1 MPVLKKSEK
10 SVARLFEKVE
20 EGVLLTQEEQENY
33 EYISLTGAQ
42 LKAVSIGIFEAI
54 ETYRRIGETA
64 AAAIQSA
71 VKTQELFIERI
82 GIIMEALSVFE
93 KINVVFQ
100 LPKVYIPPPVS
111 LPKIPTFD
119 TIQPRPIRIFVEPEK
134 PKALP
139 DPRRKVLMPTN
150 MVEVRNDGFI
160 INEQPIKG
168 FTRKS
173 KVGKLFALLISNKSV
188 SDEEMYAALEIN
200 DERTFSFIIRDLK
213 DILLRKNKLEL
224 DIERYR
230 SIKAY
235 GVNGIT
241 KRIRKPKSIKKIVA
255 KTKIN

>member
-1 MPVLKKSEK
+1 MD
-10 SVARLFEKVE
+10 
-20 EGVLLTQEEQENY
+20 
-33 EYISLTGAQ
+33 
-42 LKAVSIGIFEAI
+42 
-54 ETYRRIGETA
+54 
-64 AAAIQSA
+64 
-71 VKTQELFIERI
+71 
-82 GIIMEALSVFE
+82 ALSVFD

-100 LPKVYIPPPVS
+100 LPKVYIPPPTFS
-111 LPKIPTFD
+111 LPKLPTFD
-119 TIQPRPIRIFVEPEK
+119 DIESRPIRIFIEPEK

-139 DPRRKVLMPTN
+139 DPKRKFLMPTN
-150 MVEVRNDGFI
+150 MVVVMNDGFMV
-160 INEQPIKG
+160 NEQPIKG

-188 SDEEMYAALEIN
+188 SDKEMYATLEIN

-241 KRIRKPKSIKKIVA
+241 KRIRKPKSVKKIAV
-255 KTKIN
+255 KTNVN